1 MISPMDEVEIKN
13 VGGRGVASDATLLL
27 LIDAVKGT
35 DAADSIEQRLRDLH
49 NKSLKESTK
58 DQGKLSKATTAT
70 IGAVGTFADKLL
82 ITGDRLGD
90 FSSMLLGS
98 GKITRFVNFVDKTV
112 DQFRDLSSAGAS
124 FNNSLADMVRTSVD
138 ASMGLDEFVGMVRS
152 NSEELARFGGS
163 TTRGAKLIGE
173 FSRDVRM
180 GIGQRFFEMGMTMEN
195 VNEGLISYMTL
206 ETMRGR
212 RNIRSD
218 AATQAGA
225 AEYIMQLD
233 KLAKLTGKQR
243 DALMESQA
251 ALQTDGQVR
260 NQLAR
265 VEEQLGAAKAEEL
278 RAIYTLQETS
288 LPGFHKSLLDLSDG
302 VAQSDLGRALQNAVP
317 GITQFMQ
324 RVGEGSVSQ
333 AEYVDYMANN
343 VQPNLQRFA
352 RQMPDATLQVLR
364 GMGGV
369 QGAMAQMV
377 DDTHE
382 FSTMINMNSAEAEA
396 EQRRVDRVTGTLGK
410 FEQALADLRSFI
422 FSTFI
427 DSAFAT
433 ELGQIGT
440 DMMEAFGSGG
450 TGVFSSMRNAITDT
464 MRYLFGETGIFT
476 GGLRWV
482 ANYLKSDG
490 FQGVLEGVGTA
501 FGVIVDWGKNF
512 IDNIGED
519 GLWKALLEEVQD
531 FGSMIAGAFTRL
543 FQNQELLDSISDAFV
558 NVSNYIMD
566 EISDLWGDSRAQE
579 MLQSMV
585 LFIEDQMLNLID
597 TLNEGF
603 LGYFIRNR
611 PQDERREA
619 QQERAFENNSLG
631 PDAMAAM
638 AAALRAESANLEAR
652 IAAPGMFTSQPT
664 MDAYIARNNEI
675 GDLLAAA
682 PGFSK
687 GTDGFQEFGSGTLA
701 VLHNSEAVVPRDSE
715 AGEMLAKFYNNHKP
729 TSSHD
734 NISSRTPEMSY
745 NTEEVQ
751 PTLSDARNSPL
762 SKAGEMLAKFYDNL
776 DTRASQTS
784 QLLEPYTNAGKMLE
798 RFYDNL
804 DTRASH
810 TAESSSS
817 LTSAGEM
824 LSKLYGNQISQADRA
839 AESSLSL
846 TSAGEMLSKLYGNQI
861 SQAAESSSSLTSAGE
876 MLSKLYDN
884 QISQAAES
892 SSSLTSAS
900 DMLSKLYGNQSN
912 RLLES
917 VENVTN
923 GFQSFSR
930 GTPGMLHNTEAVAA
944 RDTDTKKMLEQ
955 FLDSQKRTSE
965 LDNSDDQKRTSLSAL
980 SDNQTGVIDKLN
992 EVNSNIIRLLT
1003 ATQQGV
1009 NVQERTRK
1017 SVRGLGSDMFKGA
1030 GL

>member
-13 VGGRGVASDATLLL
+13 VGGRGVASDATLLQ

-35 DAADSIEQRLRDLH
+35 TGANTTEQRLRDLH
-49 NKSLKESTK
+49 NKSIAAGTKE
-58 DQGKLSKATTAT
+58 QGKFSKAANAGA
-70 IGAVGTFADKLL
+70 GAVGTFADKLL
-82 ITGDRLGD
+82 ITGNRLGD
-90 FSSMLLGS
+90 FSDMLLGS

-265 VEEQLGAAKAEEL
+265 VEEELGAAKAEEL

-440 DMMEAFGSGG
+440 DIMDAFGSGG
-450 TGVFSSMRNAITDT
+450 TGAFSTMRNAITDT
-464 MRYLFGETGIFT
+464 MRYLFGDGNNTGIFT

-482 ANYLKSDG
+482 ANYLKSDE
-490 FQGVLEGVGTA
+490 FQGVLERVGTA
-501 FGVIVDWGKNF
+501 FGVVVEWGKNF
-512 IDNIGED
+512 IDNISENT
-519 GLWKALLEEVQD
+519 LWDALLEEVQD
-531 FGSMIAGAFTRL
+531 FGSMMAGAFTRL
-543 FQNQELLDSISDAFV
+543 FQNQTLLDSISDAFV

-566 EISDLWGDSRAQE
+566 EISDLWSDSRAEE

-611 PQDERREA
+611 PQDERRQA
-619 QQERAFENNSLG
+619 QQERGFENNSLG

-652 IAAPGMFTSQPT
+652 IAAPGRWTDQLT
-664 MDAYIARNNEI
+664 MDANITRNNEI

-682 PGFSK
+682 PGYSN
-687 GTDGFQEFGSGTLA
+687 GTNGFENFGRSGTLA
-701 VLHNSEAVVPRDSE
+701 VLHNTEAVVPRNTE
-715 AGEMLAKFYNNHKP
+715 AGEMLAKFYENQKS
-729 TSSHD
+729 TSST
-734 NISSRTPEMSY
+734 SS
-745 NTEEVQ
+745 
-751 PTLSDARNSPL
+751 
-762 SKAGEMLAKFYDNL
+762 
-776 DTRASQTS
+776 
-784 QLLEPYTNAGKMLE
+784 
-798 RFYDNL
+798 
-804 DTRASH
+804 
-810 TAESSSS
+810 
-817 LTSAGEM
+817 
-824 LSKLYGNQISQADRA
+824 
-839 AESSLSL
+839 
-846 TSAGEMLSKLYGNQI
+846 
-861 SQAAESSSSLTSAGE
+861 
-876 MLSKLYDN
+876 DN
-884 QISQAAES
+884 QS
-892 SSSLTSAS
+892 SAFSTTS
-900 DMLSKLYGNQSN
+900 
-912 RLLES
+912 
-917 VENVTN
+917 
-923 GFQSFSR
+923 
-930 GTPGMLHNTEAVAA
+930 
-944 RDTDTKKMLEQ
+944 
-955 FLDSQKRTSE
+955 
-965 LDNSDDQKRTSLSAL
+965 

-1003 ATQQGV
+1003 ATQQSV

-1017 SVRGLGSDMFKGA
+1017 SMRGLGSDMFKGA

>member
-1 MISPMDEVEIKN
+1 MDEVEIKN
-13 VGGRGVASDATLLL
+13 VGGRGVASEATLLQ

-35 DAADSIEQRLRDLH
+35 TGSDTTEQRLRDLH
-49 NKSLKESTK
+49 NKSIAAGTKE
-58 DQGKLSKATTAT
+58 QGKFSKAASAGA
-70 IGAVGTFADKLL
+70 GAVGTFADKLL
-82 ITGDRLGD
+82 ITGNRLGD
-90 FSSMLLGS
+90 FSDMLLGS

-243 DALMESQA
+243 EALMESQA

-265 VEEQLGAAKAEEL
+265 VEEELGAAKAEEL

-333 AEYVDYMANN
+333 AEYVDFMANN

-440 DMMEAFGSGG
+440 DMMDAFGSSG
-450 TGVFSSMRNAITDT
+450 TGAFSTMRNAITDT

-476 GGLRWV
+476 GGLKWV

-501 FGVIVDWGKNF
+501 FGVIVEWGKNF
-512 IDNIGED
+512 INNIGVQ
-519 GLWKALLEEVQD
+519 GLWPALLEEVGS

-543 FQNQELLDSISDAFV
+543 FQNQELRDSISDAFV
-558 NVSNYIMD
+558 NVSAYIID
-566 EISDLWGDSRAQE
+566 KISGLWEGSSMQRL
-579 MLQSMV
+579 LQSMV
-585 LFIEDQMLNLID
+585 SFVEDRIIGLIEMLND
-597 TLNEGF
+597 SF
-603 LGYFIRNR
+603 LGVFIDNR
-611 PQDERREA
+611 ALENQREGYNDRQYESGRMPVEDRPAHAADLQRRIDEML
-619 QQERAFENNSLG
+619 SLNARDDNLLNRG
-631 PDAMAAM
+631 DANRT
-638 AAALRAESANLEAR
+638 LQIEELQR
-652 IAAPGMFTSQPT
+652 IRDIDPSNYLSNGT
-664 MDAYIARNNEI
+664 N
-675 GDLLAAA
+675 
-682 PGFSK
+682 GFR
-687 GTDGFQEFGSGTLA
+687 EFGSGTPA
-701 VLHNSEAVVPRDSE
+701 MLHNTEAVVPRNTE
-715 AGEMLAKFYNNHKP
+715 AGEMLAKFYENQKS
-729 TSSHD
+729 TSST
-734 NISSRTPEMSY
+734 SS
-745 NTEEVQ
+745 
-751 PTLSDARNSPL
+751 
-762 SKAGEMLAKFYDNL
+762 
-776 DTRASQTS
+776 
-784 QLLEPYTNAGKMLE
+784 
-798 RFYDNL
+798 
-804 DTRASH
+804 
-810 TAESSSS
+810 
-817 LTSAGEM
+817 
-824 LSKLYGNQISQADRA
+824 
-839 AESSLSL
+839 
-846 TSAGEMLSKLYGNQI
+846 
-861 SQAAESSSSLTSAGE
+861 
-876 MLSKLYDN
+876 
-884 QISQAAES
+884 
-892 SSSLTSAS
+892 
-900 DMLSKLYGNQSN
+900 GNQS
-912 RLLES
+912 S
-917 VENVTN
+917 A
-923 GFQSFSR
+923 FS
-930 GTPGMLHNTEAVAA
+930 A
-944 RDTDTKKMLEQ
+944 
-955 FLDSQKRTSE
+955 SSTS
-965 LDNSDDQKRTSLSAL
+965 
-980 SDNQTGVIDKLN
+980 SDNQSGVIDKLN

-1009 NVQERTRK
+1009 GVQERTRK
-1017 SVRGLGSDMFKGA
+1017 SIRGLGSDMFKGA

>member
-13 VGGRGVASDATLLL
+13 VGGRGVASEATLLQ

-35 DAADSIEQRLRDLH
+35 TGADTTAQRLRDIH
-49 NKSLKESTK
+49 NKSIAAGTKE
-58 DQGKLSKATTAT
+58 QGKYTKVVKAGAD
-70 IGAVGTFADKLL
+70 AVGTFADKLL
-82 ITGDRLGD
+82 ITGNRLGD
-90 FSSMLLGS
+90 FSSMLLGD

-180 GIGQRFFEMGMTMEN
+180 GIGQRFFEMGMTMGN
-195 VNEGLISYMTL
+195 VNEALISYMTL

-218 AATQAGA
+218 AASQAGA

-377 DDTHE
+377 DDTHQL
-382 FSTMINMNSAEAEA
+382 SSMINMNSAEAAA
-396 EQRRVDRVTGTLGK
+396 EQARVDRVTGTLGK
-410 FEQALADLRSFI
+410 FEQALTDLRSFI

-450 TGVFSSMRNAITDT
+450 TGAFSTMRNAITDT

-476 GGLRWV
+476 GGLKWV

-490 FQGVLEGVGTA
+490 FQGVLEGVGKA
-501 FGVIVDWGKNF
+501 FGVVVEWGKGF
-512 IDNIGED
+512 AEKLGED
-519 GLWKALLEEVQD
+519 GLWKALLGEVGS
-531 FGSMIAGAFTRL
+531 FGSMISGAFTRL
-543 FQNQELLDSISDAFV
+543 FQNQELQDSISDAFV
-558 NVSNYIMD
+558 NVSDYIIDKIKELWGGPKVQGMLD
-566 EISDLWGDSRAQE
+566 SVQSFIENQIISVLDNLNSGIIGLFISDRDLEERQTTRN
-579 MLQSMV
+579 
-585 LFIEDQMLNLID
+585 EDDFTSGRMATD
-597 TLNEGF
+597 VA
-603 LGYFIRNR
+603 
-611 PQDERREA
+611 D
-619 QQERAFENNSLG
+619 AF
-631 PDAMAAM
+631 
-638 AAALRAESANLEAR
+638 AAALRDERNTLQNKVDNASGHENRLTPGRKERISEINNLL
-652 IAAPGMFTSQPT
+652 PQMSNGT
-664 MDAYIARNNEI
+664 N
-675 GDLLAAA
+675 
-682 PGFSK
+682 GF
-687 GTDGFQEFGSGTLA
+687 ENFGRSGTLA
-701 VLHNSEAVVPRDSE
+701 VLHNTEAVVPRNTE
-715 AGEMLAKFYNNHKP
+715 AGEMLAKFYENQKS
-729 TSSHD
+729 TSSTPSD
-734 NISSRTPEMSY
+734 NR
-745 NTEEVQ
+745 
-751 PTLSDARNSPL
+751 SDA
-762 SKAGEMLAKFYDNL
+762 F
-776 DTRASQTS
+776 
-784 QLLEPYTNAGKMLE
+784 
-798 RFYDNL
+798 
-804 DTRASH
+804 
-810 TAESSSS
+810 
-817 LTSAGEM
+817 
-824 LSKLYGNQISQADRA
+824 
-839 AESSLSL
+839 
-846 TSAGEMLSKLYGNQI
+846 
-861 SQAAESSSSLTSAGE
+861 
-876 MLSKLYDN
+876 
-884 QISQAAES
+884 
-892 SSSLTSAS
+892 SAS
-900 DMLSKLYGNQSN
+900 S
-912 RLLES
+912 
-917 VENVTN
+917 
-923 GFQSFSR
+923 
-930 GTPGMLHNTEAVAA
+930 TP
-944 RDTDTKKMLEQ
+944 
-955 FLDSQKRTSE
+955 
-965 LDNSDDQKRTSLSAL
+965 
-980 SDNQTGVIDKLN
+980 SDNQSGVIDKLN
-992 EVNSNIIRLLT
+992 EVNSNITRLLA

-1009 NVQERTRK
+1009 GVQERTRK
-1017 SVRGLGSDMFKGA
+1017 SILGLGSNMFKGA